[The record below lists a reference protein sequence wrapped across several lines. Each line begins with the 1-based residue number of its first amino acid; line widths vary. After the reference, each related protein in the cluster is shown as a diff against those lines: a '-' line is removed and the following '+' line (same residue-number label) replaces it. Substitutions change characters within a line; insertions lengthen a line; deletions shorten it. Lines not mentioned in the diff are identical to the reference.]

1 MNKNRLILI
10 ISAILVLILIAIWII
25 PRTVNIVI
33 NGESQSIKTTAWTVS
48 SVLKEG
54 GLEIKPEDSVTPSLD
69 QLMISV
75 KSIQIELA
83 RPVEITVTPE
93 NKEISL
99 FTYQRNPLELLNQA
113 NISYSNDDRLQV
125 NGEAIDP
132 NLELPYIGSY
142 HISVKQAV
150 NIQVID
156 GSNTE
161 IITSSA
167 DTLSQALESASI
179 FLAENDWISQPIDTP
194 LDKDLEITIRRA
206 VPLTILSKDSTF
218 SIMSA
223 AITVGEA
230 LNNAGLDL
238 QGLDYSIPEENSA
251 IPEDGNIR
259 IVRVSEE
266 INLTTTNIPYT
277 SDYVKSDQVDLDKTE
292 TIQPGEFGLE
302 VTRTRIRY
310 EDGQE
315 ISRSE
320 ETTWV
325 AKEAK
330 PQIVGRGS
338 KVVVRTMDTPNGTI
352 EYWRTVNVY
361 ATSYSPCRS
370 GGDRCY
376 PGTSLG
382 LPVQIGVIGVT
393 RTWYNMMAG
402 QKIYVPGY
410 GIGTIADTGGGVAG
424 QYWIDLGYS
433 DDNYVAWH
441 SNVTIYFLTP
451 VPDYVPWILP

>member
-1 MNKNRLILI
+1 MNKTRITLI
-10 ISAILVLILIAIWII
+10 ISAILVLVFISIVII
-25 PRTVNIVI
+25 PRSVNIII
-33 NGESQSIKTTAWTVS
+33 NGEQQSIKTTAWQVS
-48 SVLKEG
+48 SVLQDG
-54 GLEIKPEDSVTPSLD
+54 GLAIKPEDLITPSLD
-69 QLMISV
+69 RWMIGV
-75 KSIQIELA
+75 NSIRIELA
-83 RPVEITVTPE
+83 RPVQITVKPE
-93 NKEISL
+93 NQKVSL
-99 FTYQRNPLELLNQA
+99 FTNERNPLELLNQA
-113 NISYSNDDRLQV
+113 EINYSNKDRLQV
-125 NGEAIDP
+125 NGRDIDP
-132 NLELPYIGSY
+132 EKELDYNGAYTIAIK
-142 HISVKQAV
+142 HAVK
-150 NIQVID
+150 IQIID
-156 GSNTE
+156 GEKNE
-161 IITSSA
+161 AITSSA
-167 DTLSQALESASI
+167 DTLGQALESASI
-179 FLAENDWISQPIDTP
+179 TLADGDWISQSLDTP
-194 LDKDLEITIRRA
+194 LDEDMEITIRRA
-206 VPLTILSKDSTF
+206 EPVTIQSQDSTYKV
-218 SIMSA
+218 MSA
-223 AITVGEA
+223 ALTVGEA
-230 LNNAGLDL
+230 LNNAGMDL
-238 QGLDYSIPEENSA
+238 QGLDYSIPEENSP

-259 IVRVSEE
+259 IVRVREE
-266 INLTTTNIPYT
+266 INLTTTSIPYT

-310 EDGQE
+310 EDDQE

-325 AKEAK
+325 AKESK
-330 PQIVGRGS
+330 PQIVGRGT
-338 KVVVRTMDTPNGTI
+338 KVVVRTMDTPSGPI

-382 LPVQIGVIGVT
+382 LPVQIGVVGVT

-410 GIGTIADTGGGVAG
+410 GIATIADTGGGVPG